1 MKKSAK
7 TRFLPGNMK
16 MMHLLKSR
24 KHADTCKPALQK
36 RPSLFK
42 QHNIKTVLGLDIGNN
57 ALKAVK
63 IIKKN
68 NEVTVVDF
76 DIIEYPAALPNTK
89 LLESHHIRDAIK
101 IFLSKHTFS
110 KKTDVVVSVP
120 GQLALSRFS
129 TIPLVSKKQ
138 LKSLVSFE
146 AQQQIPFDLK
156 DVVWDY
162 HRLSGRT
169 PNEEGIEIGFFA
181 SKRETLD
188 SIINNISFPEFNLTG
203 ILSSPLAIY
212 NLVLFDQHVEGPT
225 IIVNREEEN
234 TDLIIIDHAHFW
246 LRTIPLHE
254 VNADFVKEIQR
265 SMEYYKSLSKSTDTV
280 HFEKLLFVG
289 NKSND
294 PLLQK
299 TIQDNFTYKVELLNT
314 LNNIR
319 ISRTVDQALFSGNCA
334 SLSVALG
341 LAIQGI
347 GLGKTAINLLPK
359 ERILAAQ
366 IAKMKP
372 YAVVALGCFA
382 LLIAIQYIGL
392 RTHISKLNNA
402 RNYHQAML
410 QNVKN
415 LENTYKNAD
424 KIFNEKKSELEFI
437 SSIDPA
443 RFFWIE
449 STEKLLASI
458 PDNVS
463 INSLQS
469 SWIDPDA
476 LNIGEGKAK
485 KNQKDSIVKKCLLM
499 GIRGE
504 SREPGIRYIEEH
516 VLQPI
521 KNLTLSGQKIT
532 AFKNVELVP
541 NSCHQVYSE
550 AEATECISFEI
561 RWLVKSQEEIIAE
574 SEKM

>member
-1 MKKSAK
+1 
-7 TRFLPGNMK
+7 
-16 MMHLLKSR
+16 MMHLLKLR

-42 QHNIKTVLGLDIGNN
+42 QRNIKTVLGLDIGDN

-63 IIKKN
+63 ISRKN

-89 LLESHHIRDAIK
+89 LLESHYIRDAIK
-101 IFLSKHTFS
+101 TFLSKHAFS

-129 TIPLVSKKQ
+129 TIPFVSKKQ
-138 LKSLVSFE
+138 LKRLVHFE
-146 AQQQIPFDLK
+146 AQQQIPFDLE

-162 HRLSGRT
+162 HQLSGRT

-181 SKRETLD
+181 SKRETLN
-188 SIINNISFPEFNLTG
+188 SIINNISFPEFNLTS
-203 ILSSPLAIY
+203 ILISPLAIY
-212 NLVLFDQHVEGPT
+212 NLVLFDQHVKGPT

-234 TDLIIIDHAHFW
+234 TDLIIIDDAHFW
-246 LRTIPLHE
+246 VRTIPLHE

-265 SMEYYKSLSKSTDTV
+265 SMEYYKSLRKSTDSV
-280 HFEKLLFVG
+280 HFEKLLLVG

-319 ISRTVDQALFSGNCA
+319 ISPTVDHALFSGNCA

-341 LAIQGI
+341 LALQGA

-372 YAVVALGCFA
+372 YAVAALGCFA
-382 LLIAIQYIGL
+382 LLVAIQYVGL
-392 RTHISKLNNA
+392 RSHISKLNNA
-402 RNYHQAML
+402 RNYHQAIL

-415 LENTYKNAD
+415 LENTYK
-424 KIFNEKKSELEFI
+424 K
-437 SSIDPA
+437 
-443 RFFWIE
+443 
-449 STEKLLASI
+449 
-458 PDNVS
+458 
-463 INSLQS
+463 
-469 SWIDPDA
+469 
-476 LNIGEGKAK
+476 
-485 KNQKDSIVKKCLLM
+485 
-499 GIRGE
+499 
-504 SREPGIRYIEEH
+504 
-516 VLQPI
+516 
-521 KNLTLSGQKIT
+521 
-532 AFKNVELVP
+532 
-541 NSCHQVYSE
+541 
-550 AEATECISFEI
+550 
-561 RWLVKSQEEIIAE
+561 
-574 SEKM
+574 